1 MDDAKFLFGASPV
14 HAALL
19 GPDFGVGVVDV
30 LAPVMVVMF
39 APVLVFV
46 MFTEDHFLAAWGVL
60 GHVHV
65 RVAEVVVVASGSL
78 VSLVMEWA
86 LLVFYGVAGGAR
98 GEGEVA
104 LVVGA
109 VDVVLLRHLAG
120 EGVVVGQ
127 GRCVAWVVFRR
138 SVL

>member
-1 MDDAKFLFGASPV
+1 M
-14 HAALL
+14 
-19 GPDFGVGVVDV
+19 VDV

-39 APVLVFV
+39 APVFIFV
-46 MFTEDHFLAAWGVL
+46 MFTEDHFLAAGGVL